1 MRQGGGS
8 AYHHPKRIESRVG
21 SGFKLAV
28 PLTLSAAAG
37 PANQLS

>member
-1 MRQGGGS
+1 MI
-8 AYHHPKRIESRVG
+8 AVATVKRIESRVEIEG

-28 PLTLSAAAG
+28 PSKLSAAAG